1 MAAWGNMYLMLMLSS
16 FRYAVDTHS
25 SSRSNNGRGN
35 ISSMHALPCPSLSS
49 HTVRLP
55 VQMQYMQKRGLPHCH
70 ILLILS
76 PEDRLKDPEDIDTAV
91 CAELPPVDCK
101 LRRTVLNCMVHRDC
115 SNDPEAPCRKGG
127 GCCSKKCV

>member
-16 FRYAVDTHS
+16 FRYAVDNHS

-55 VQMQYMQKRGLPHCH
+55 ACPFKCNTCRSAAFPTVISY
-70 ILLILS
+70 S
-76 PEDRLKDPEDIDTAV
+76 SY
-91 CAELPPVDCK
+91 
-101 LRRTVLNCMVHRDC
+101 LRRID
-115 SNDPEAPCRKGG
+115 
-127 GCCSKKCV
+127 SKTPRI